1 MGEVALQ
8 IFGPE
13 RYASSW
19 LVAGITA
26 LVLIVVIPLAI
37 VWFTRVRPPKPTPPP
52 PPPDPNQFR
61 AECLARIADIRR
73 RHGAG
78 EIADRAAHQE
88 LSQVVR
94 TFVAAATNL
103 PIDRMVLGELREKLR
118 ADHRFVSLTDWLELL
133 YPPKFAPDVQRSVA
147 DSAAEAERL
156 VGTWH

>member
-1 MGEVALQ
+1 MGEVMLQ

-13 RYASSW
+13 RYAPW
-19 LVAGITA
+19 WLIAGIAALVA
-26 LVLIVVIPLAI
+26 IVVIPPAI
-37 VWFTRVRPPKPTPPP
+37 VWFTRARPPKPTPPP

-61 AECLARIADIRR
+61 AECLARIADIRQ

-78 EIADRAAHQE
+78 HLADRAAHQE
-88 LSQVVR
+88 LSHVVR
-94 TFVAAATNL
+94 MFVAAATSL

-118 ADHRFVSLTDWLELL
+118 TDHRFAYLTDWVELL
-133 YPPKFAPDVQRSVA
+133 YPPKFAPDVHRSVA